1 MKIEDQIIAAALAAV
16 KELYGAEIPAQ
27 MIQLQKTK
35 ANFEGNLTLVTFPL
49 LKTSRK
55 SPETTAQEIGE
66 YLKANCKAIADFNVV
81 KGFLNLVIA
90 PAAWIGLL
98 NDIHADEKFGEQQ
111 VTADSPLAM
120 VEYSSPNTNKPLH
133 LGHVRNNLLGW
144 SLSKIME
151 ANGYKVV
158 KTNIVNDRGIHIC
171 KSMLAWQKWGNG
183 ITPEQAGKKG
193 DHLIGDF
200 YVLFDKH
207 YRAEVAELT
216 AKFREEGLN
225 DEEAKAKAEQESP
238 LMKEAHEMLVKWE
251 ANDPEVRALWEKMN
265 SWVYAGFDE
274 TYKALGVGFD
284 KIYYE
289 SNTYLEGKKKV
300 EEGLAKG
307 LFVRKD
313 DNSVWAD
320 LTNEGLDQ
328 KILLRSDGTSVYMT
342 QDIGTAEMRFKDYPI
357 DKMIYVV
364 GNEQNYH
371 FQVLSILLDRL
382 GFKWGKDL
390 VHFSYGMVELPNGK
404 MKSRE
409 GTVVD
414 ADDLIASMIQNAR
427 ALSEDKVNKLEDI
440 TEAEKN
446 EIARIVGLGALKYFI
461 LKVDARKNMLFNP
474 EESIDFNGNTG
485 PFIQYTYA
493 RIRSILRKAAAQGIA
508 IPTAVADNAS
518 LNEKEIALIQ
528 KMNDFGAAVAQ
539 AGVDYS
545 PSGIANYCYELTKE
559 FNQFYHDY
567 SILNADT
574 EDEKTTRLVLAQNVA
589 KVIKNGM
596 ELLGIEVP
604 ERM

>member
-1 MKIEDQIIAAALAAV
+1 MKIEDQITAAALAAV

-55 SPETTAQEIGE
+55 SPEATAQEVGE

-98 NDIHADEKFGEQQ
+98 NDIHANEKFGEQQ

-171 KSMLAWQKWGNG
+171 KSMLAWQKWGND

-200 YVLFDKH
+200 YVAFDKH
-207 YRAEVAELT
+207 YREELAALT
-216 AKFREEGLN
+216 AQFKGEGLD
-225 DEEAKAKAEQESP
+225 DEAAKAKAEQESA
-238 LMKEAHEMLVKWE
+238 LMKEARAMLVKWE

-265 SWVYAGFDE
+265 NWVYAGFDE

-289 SNTYLEGKKKV
+289 SKTYLEGKKKV

-328 KILLRSDGTSVYMT
+328 KLLLRSDGTSVYMT

-427 ALSEDKVNKLEDI
+427 ALSEDKVNKLEGI

-508 IPTAVADNAS
+508 IPTAVADNAPM
-518 LNEKEIALIQ
+518 NEKEIALIQ